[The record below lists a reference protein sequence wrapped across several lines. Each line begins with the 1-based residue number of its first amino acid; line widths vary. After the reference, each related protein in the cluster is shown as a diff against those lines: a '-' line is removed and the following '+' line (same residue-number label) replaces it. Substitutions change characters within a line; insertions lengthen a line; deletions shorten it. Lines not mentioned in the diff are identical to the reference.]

1 MRSVV
6 YRSPV
11 YALSVLFATW
21 LLQLFCA
28 ANAIAADPISEGRV
42 LYQGRCGGCHSVETN
57 RIGPRHRGV
66 VGRPVASVP
75 DYDYSPALKQLGGTW
90 TPARLDLWLSDT
102 QEMVPRSKMYL
113 ALDDRS
119 EEHTSELQSL
129 MRISY
134 AVFCLKQ
141 KK

>member
-1 MRSVV
+1 MR
-6 YRSPV
+6 
-11 YALSVLFATW
+11 
-21 LLQLFCA
+21 
-28 ANAIAADPISEGRV
+28 ISDWSSDV
-42 LYQGRCGGCHSVETN
+42 CSSDLVETN

-113 ALDDRS
+113 ALDDADQRRLIIAYLKSVSGAGGAPCVSNVAIFRS
-119 EEHTSELQSL
+119 EETTSELQSL
-129 MRISY
+129 MSITY
-134 AVFCLKQ
+134 
-141 KK
+141 

>member
-6 YRSPV
+6 YRTPC

-102 QEMVPRSKMYL
+102 KEMVPRSKKERKRGVSGKWVSVRV
-113 ALDDRS
+113 D
-119 EEHTSELQSL
+119 
-129 MRISY
+129 
-134 AVFCLKQ
+134 V
-141 KK
+141 